1 MRRKSSNT
9 LGAITMVLNLEDI
22 RSIIKKLI
30 DEINKYQHKI
40 KDIKTQIM
48 YLVQALDGICKSIS
62 TNLD

>member
-40 KDIKTQIM
+40 K
-48 YLVQALDGICKSIS
+48 V
-62 TNLD
+62 